1 MEIVWRRIAV
11 DDLDEAHRYIA
22 KDNPAAANRIRNAI
36 IAAVERLKDNANSGR
51 PGRVD
56 ETRELVV
63 PRTPYIVAYAVLH
76 NQLMILSVLHG
87 AREGPERL

>member
-36 IAAVERLKDNANSGR
+36 IAAVERLKDN
-51 PGRVD
+51 P
-56 ETRELVV
+56 
-63 PRTPYIVAYAVLH
+63 
-76 NQLMILSVLHG
+76 QL
-87 AREGPERL
+87 GPSRSRR